1 MDYPKV
7 RCNDKGQTD
16 SPNKDTEAG
25 AVRKLSIERKIGKGS
40 RVNSNASASSSRVGT
55 PRRTRSMTKAIEK
68 ASETWQKEGDPQT
81 PVKDPQTPVRGP
93 SKQRDWEYN
102 EHLNSGEHCLQSP
115 LEARS
120 IVSHSEGQQSVPS
133 TTPTR
138 TPSSRKR
145 SMSRKLKESLESGPE
160 LGDLGSSP
168 RSKSQSLRRRISSGR
183 IRQARYSNS
192 GDPASHPKLF
202 EQPDSLPKEKVDAT
216 DSIDET
222 KASQQ
227 NHDHEDLKCDG
238 LEVLDMRDAP
248 TESKNPMLESN
259 CTIDNHARTDSS
271 PGIETFNSPIP
282 SRSETKIDS
291 SPVADETGVAKANS
305 IEVFPSATLTRD
317 NEHSR
322 EPQGEEQKT
331 VLGLGKYSGGFVDDE
346 FVLHPNDK
354 FELTSILVPT
364 SKLAESNNEKEASL
378 EKFKNDYPGIEKLI
392 ESKST
397 SESEAFD
404 IEDAK
409 QETVAAVQ
417 DPIDDSDQGFSD
429 VGSAGPVKSRAEL
442 DKEPIRPDGNSS
454 RPIEPVERTTTPTS
468 FSNVPQEPVPDDVI
482 ANQGDSRNYS
492 LQGSIMASYNDEPK
506 KTRIPDSPDS
516 MSTVVHHPPAVS
528 DKCSELNKK
537 DRQVPKLK
545 TVNVTNNPFYVP
557 TTAARSDMTDGRR
570 NYSSGNNRDPKGLQ
584 EADLELHDALTNFG
598 ASHMTQYRTP
608 VPSLDMKSVDWDA
621 MSGISFTGSRAVNDT
636 QPQHYPSYS
645 YPVLDPRDHR
655 AVNHDEGCASLGND
669 PYRAEQILAR
679 SFSTSSRYSS
689 GVKKEESDE
698 FHDEN
703 QPPFLF
709 DPNKVQDFNGG
720 DQSKKRG
727 GGKKGRTWN
736 RQEYSDRDR
745 QQFFDLWLSTVPRNA
760 KAAAEA
766 LGIRYT
772 TASNW
777 IKQFREN
784 GQEEIPM
791 GGILGR
797 PYANPLTEEHE
808 MHIISFYNRITQEKR
823 AMKLDE
829 LLDEL
834 TARFEGLKLSKTG
847 LRKQLNDMNFK
858 YQRLSKHA
866 ENRNS
871 PATIAYRQKWIDYLD
886 QSGANYTRN
895 CVFIDEAGFD
905 ENMKDNFGWAFK
917 GSHPVVD
924 IKNNAPAFTLFG
936 AISHEGIVDIQVK
949 YPKNSKA
956 WHECVMQWEHHINTD
971 KPNDPEPDCA
981 EESAGSP
988 QKSSSKA
995 SKGRPPRNTK
1005 ASRARA
1011 ADKAKRMTMAGNKEL
1026 DTSLPGSSKDH
1037 FMYFLWS
1044 LMDRLRHN
1052 SAFNQ
1057 RCFFILDNA
1066 RIHKGGEIT
1075 DMIKMANQKYETG
1088 FEVLYLPPY
1097 SPELNPIENIWSMM
1111 KGNFADTRRSK
1122 LVDRLACSQNGITPE
1137 IVAKT
1142 VKHATKYFDHCRQG
1156 IPLKNLH

>member
-7 RCNDKGQTD
+7 RCKDKGLT
-16 SPNKDTEAG
+16 SPPNKDTEAG

-40 RVNSNASASSSRVGT
+40 RANSNASASSSRVGT

-68 ASETWQKEGDPQT
+68 ASETWQTGG
-81 PVKDPQTPVRGP
+81 DPQTPVRGP
-93 SKQRDWEYN
+93 SKQCDWEDN
-102 EHLNSGEHCLQSP
+102 ERLNSGEYCLQSP
-115 LEARS
+115 LEAKS
-120 IVSHSEGQQSVPS
+120 IVSRSEGQQSAPS
-133 TTPTR
+133 TPPTR

-160 LGDLGSSP
+160 LGDVGSSP
-168 RSKSQSLRRRISSGR
+168 RSKSQSLRRRVSSGR
-183 IRQARYSNS
+183 LRQARLSNS
-192 GDPASHPKLF
+192 GDPASHPKLP
-202 EQPDSLPKEKVDAT
+202 EQLDSLPKEEVNALDLNNEP
-216 DSIDET
+216 I
-222 KASQQ
+222 ASQQ
-227 NHDHEDLKCDG
+227 DHDHEDFTCDG
-238 LEVLDMRDAP
+238 PKVMDMRDAP
-248 TESKNPMLESN
+248 TEPRKPMLDSN
-259 CTIDNHARTDSS
+259 CTIDNHAKTDTCPKLETIDLPIAILSETRIGSS
-271 PGIETFNSPIP
+271 PLADGTREAET
-282 SRSETKIDS
+282 
-291 SPVADETGVAKANS
+291 NS
-305 IEVFPSATLTRD
+305 IEVFPSATPTSD
-317 NEHSR
+317 TEHSR
-322 EPQGEEQKT
+322 GPQEEEQKT
-331 VLGLGKYSGGFVDDE
+331 VLGLGKYSGGFVDDD

-364 SKLAESNNEKEASL
+364 SKLAESNNGKEAST
-378 EKFKNDYPGIEKLI
+378 EKFENEYPGIEKLT

-397 SESEAFD
+397 NESEAIN
-404 IEDAK
+404 IESAK
-409 QETVAAVQ
+409 QEIATAVK
-417 DPIDDSDQGFSD
+417 DPIRNSDPGCSD
-429 VGSAGPVKSRAEL
+429 VGLAGPVESRAEL
-442 DKEPIRPDGNSS
+442 DKEPTGPNENSS
-454 RPIEPVERTTTPTS
+454 RPIEPVEGTITPPS
-468 FSNVPQEPVPDDVI
+468 FSNVPQEPVHNDVI
-482 ANQGDSRNYS
+482 ADRCDSRSYS
-492 LQGSIMASYNDEPK
+492 LQGSIMASYHDEPK
-506 KTRIPDSPDS
+506 NSKIPDSPDS
-516 MSTVVHHPPAVS
+516 TSTVVHHPLTVS
-528 DKCSELNKK
+528 DRCSELNKK

-557 TTAARSDMTDGRR
+557 TMGARSDMTDRRR
-570 NYSSGNNRDPKGLQ
+570 NHSSGNNQGQKGLQ
-584 EADLELHDALTNFG
+584 QADLELHDALTNFG
-598 ASHMTQYRTP
+598 ASYMTQYRTP
-608 VPSLDMKSVDWDA
+608 APSLDMKSVDWDA
-621 MSGISFTGSRAVNDT
+621 MSGISFTGSRAMIDT
-636 QPQHYPSYS
+636 QSQHYPSYS

-655 AVNHDEGCASLGND
+655 AVNHYEGCVPLGDD
-669 PYRAEQILAR
+669 PYRAEQIPAK
-679 SFSTSSRYSS
+679 SFSSSSKYSS

-709 DPNKVQDFNGG
+709 DPNKVEDFNGG
-720 DQSKKRG
+720 DPSKKRG
-727 GGKKGRTWN
+727 GGTKGRTWN

-777 IKQFREN
+777 IKQFRDN

-808 MHIISFYNRITQEKR
+808 THIISFYKRITQEKR

-834 TARFEGLKLSKTG
+834 TTQFEDLKLSKTG
-847 LRKQLNDMNFK
+847 LRKHLNDMNFK

-936 AISHEGIVDIQVK
+936 AISHEGIVDVQVK

-971 KPNDPEPDCA
+971 KPNDPEPGCA
-981 EESAGSP
+981 EENAGSS
-988 QKSSSKA
+988 QKSPSKA

-1052 SAFNQ
+1052 STFNQ

-1075 DMIKMANQKYETG
+1075 DMIKMANQKYDTG

-1111 KGNFADTRRSK
+1111 KRNFADTRRSK